1 MFWIFCPVQL
11 NETFSKKEFDNLT
24 KTSSYTEI
32 QNTVQVRTNNIEIV
46 VKWIGQW
53 HSVIYSF
60 FIGSL
65 SDDYG
70 RKPCII
76 FPMV

>member
-1 MFWIFCPVQL
+1 MKHSQK
-11 NETFSKKEFDNLT
+11 SNLIT
-24 KTSSYTEI
+24 LQKTSSHTEI

-53 HSVIYSF
+53 PSVIYSF